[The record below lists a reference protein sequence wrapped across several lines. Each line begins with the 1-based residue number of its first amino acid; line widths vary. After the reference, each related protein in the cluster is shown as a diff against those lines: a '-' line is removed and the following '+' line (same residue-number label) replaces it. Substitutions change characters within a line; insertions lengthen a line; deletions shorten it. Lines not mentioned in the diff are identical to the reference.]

1 MQWRQE
7 EEEENQSEGW
17 TRQSHLES
25 TLSSHNYN
33 HHIGVQHQA
42 RWTTEL
48 TSDTLVPC
56 QHTLGFGTIF
66 SQILKWDF
74 SITTQK

>member
-33 HHIGVQHQA
+33 NYIGVQHQA
-42 RWTTEL
+42 RWTTE
-48 TSDTLVPC
+48 
-56 QHTLGFGTIF
+56 
-66 SQILKWDF
+66 
-74 SITTQK
+74 

>member
-42 RWTTEL
+42 RWTTE
-48 TSDTLVPC
+48 
-56 QHTLGFGTIF
+56 
-66 SQILKWDF
+66 
-74 SITTQK
+74 